1 MRSVDLRYVIVRM
14 FVFKDV
20 LGQARPR
27 THGNEISC
35 RIEAKRINEFLGRA
49 LSWASVSDFGSI
61 VTARLRRFAGRGG
74 IIEEKNKKLM
84 RSKLLLENTTRA
96 CKVNK
101 TKEHSASIDGYKH
114 NIVLIIAT
122 NNENLLSQKFIETTE
137 GQLLM

>member
-1 MRSVDLRYVIVRM
+1 MRVAATHPSNEQCSEGGSDTPCTVTDEAMNGAHPHPGVNKLRWPHPACYAEVKVAGVHPSQKSS
-14 FVFKDV
+14 F
-20 LGQARPR
+20 
-27 THGNEISC
+27 
-35 RIEAKRINEFLGRA
+35 IELKGGCGR
-49 LSWASVSDFGSI
+49 
-61 VTARLRRFAGRGG
+61 
-74 IIEEKNKKLM
+74 ENKKLM

-96 CKVNK
+96 RKVNK